1 MNHLAHALV
10 AGDDPG
16 LLLGGMLGDFW
27 RGAPAAHWP
36 AAVQAGVRLH
46 RRIDVYTDSHPRIA
60 NARALFAPPLRR
72 YAGIMLDVYFDHV
85 LARDWN
91 RHASVPLD
99 LLSARVS
106 ALLRANR
113 DWLPPRLNRFAE
125 YFDAAG
131 LFAGYSGR
139 AAIERVLAGIGQRLT
154 RANPLAQAGPQLWA
168 RERELE
174 AAFAEFFP
182 DLVAYAAA
190 ERVALSRSAGSNPGV
205 VEKL

>member
-1 MNHLAHALV
+1 MTAMNHLAHALI
-10 AGDDPG
+10 AGDDPE

-46 RRIDVYTDSHPRIA
+46 RKTDVYTDSHPQIA
-60 NARALFAPPLRR
+60 GARALFAPPLRR
-72 YAGIMLDVYFDHV
+72 YSGIILDVYFDHL
-85 LARDWN
+85 LARDWQQ
-91 RHASVPLD
+91 HASEPLD
-99 LLSARVS
+99 RLSARMS
-106 ALLRANR
+106 AVLDANR

-131 LFAGYSGR
+131 LFAGYAQR

-154 RANPLAQAGPQLWA
+154 RTNPLAQAGPELWS

-174 AAFAEFFP
+174 GAFAAFFP
-182 DLVAYAAA
+182 ELMAYAARERA
-190 ERVALSRSAGSNPGV
+190 ELLRAT
-205 VEKL
+205 